1 MTSPNWSA
9 SFPRSPAPSA
19 GSSSSSACATD
30 WIRRRTSARFDPI
43 RNGIFHYLL
52 YAHAR
57 GSGNSPFPCLT
68 TTAPETPAG
77 FDPATSLCN
86 PELGLKDNP
95 AFHVPTGA
103 SGVADL
109 PGFNAMITL
118 GLSKNFLGTE
128 YLQASTT
135 LHELGHTME
144 LWHGGARPAFSRRR
158 RSPGRVKVYVE
169 PNCKPNYQSSM
180 SYLHQLYGLIDGD
193 GIAHIDYSD
202 THLGIA
208 GETLNETSLS
218 DSALQGGPRYRA
230 AWYAPI
236 ADGSLADILDV
247 PAAALHCDGTLDH
260 RGGTGDRPP
269 AGRRGRRRS

>member
-1 MTSPNWSA
+1 MRDGLDPT
-9 SFPRSPAPSA
+9 
-19 GSSSSSACATD
+19 TD
-30 WIRRRTSARFDPI
+30 ERRFDPI

-86 PELGLKDNP
+86 PELGLKENP

-128 YLQASTT
+128 YFQASTT

-144 LWHGGARPAFSRRR
+144 LWHGGARPIFSDVADDR
-158 RSPGRVKVYVE
+158 
-169 PNCKPNYQSSM
+169 
-180 SYLHQLYGLIDGD
+180 
-193 GIAHIDYSD
+193 
-202 THLGIA
+202 
-208 GETLNETSLS
+208 
-218 DSALQGGPRYRA
+218 RA
-230 AWYAPI
+230 ACASTSSRTASRTI
-236 ADGSLADILDV
+236 R
-247 PAAALHCDGTLDH
+247 AA
-260 RGGTGDRPP
+260 
-269 AGRRGRRRS
+269 